1 MKFTDLGYADHS
13 IDVVSLMINVIVQ
26 ECEDGR
32 LKPEDLPWDYIL
44 EIFLTLKD
52 PPTA

>member
-1 MKFTDLGYADHS
+1 MKFTADGYIDNS
-13 IDVVSLMINVIVQ
+13 IDTLLLMINIVAF
-26 ECEDGR
+26 ECK
-32 LKPEDLPWDYIL
+32 KPEDLPWDYIL